1 MKTRAL
7 VTLLLVA
14 FLAACHGTIADP
26 ASDGDRAGAA
36 GGRDGEGGAGGSGT
50 GLGGDGS
57 GSSWREA
64 GDAPTCDVTD
74 AAHTS
79 VRLLTRTEYNNT
91 VADLLSDTTR
101 PLEASPSAEHGGF
114 DNEAVGVSISPRL
127 MEQYA
132 TLAES
137 IAERAIARR
146 ASIAALACSA
156 PSDARACATEVVR
169 EFGMRAYRRPIA
181 PDEEEALLALYDIG
195 ASEGGLDA
203 GLRTLVEAV
212 LQSPDFLYHVEQ
224 GAEPADGADVTPLT
238 GWEVASR
245 LSYFLWNTMPDEPLF
260 DAAASGELATSEG
273 VAAQAE
279 RMLADPRARAAIRN
293 MHEQWLEVDLVEAA
307 MKDATMFPE
316 WSPELAHDLREETL
330 AFLDELVLGGGS
342 VDEIFLSPF
351 TMMNDRVA
359 SFYGVTPPGSGDAF
373 VRVPLDEGRAGV
385 LTHASLL
392 AGNAKTRRTSPV
404 HRGAFVR
411 QRILCQ
417 TLPSPPPGI
426 PMLPDETAG
435 ETERERLARHREDPA
450 CAGCH
455 QLMDPIGFAF
465 ETYDAAGRWTDVG
478 PDGEPVD
485 ATGELVGTR
494 DADGPL
500 DGAVELSARLAESQE
515 VRECVTEQWFRYAL
529 GRQPTEADACSV
541 HEVLARGEATEWRLR
556 DMLIAITQ
564 TDAFTKRRIPET
576 GGDCR

>member
-1 MKTRAL
+1 MTKRVLPA
-7 VTLLLVA
+7 LLLVA
-14 FLAACHGTIADP
+14 FLGACHGTIADP
-26 ASDGDRAGAA
+26 SSDGEPGSE
-36 GGRDGEGGAGGSGT
+36 GGPGGGAGSG
-50 GLGGDGS
+50 GGGGVSGDGS

-64 GDAPTCDVTD
+64 GDTPSCEVAD
-74 AAHTS
+74 ASHTS

-91 VADLLSDTTR
+91 LADLLGDTTS

-127 MEQYA
+127 MEEYA
-132 TLAES
+132 SIAGE

-146 ASIAALACSA
+146 SAVPSLACSA
-156 PSDARACATEVVR
+156 PGDARGCATEVVR
-169 EFGMRAYRRPIA
+169 EFGMRAYRRPLST
-181 PDEEEALLALYDIG
+181 DEEAALLALYDMG
-195 ASEGGLDA
+195 AADGGLDA
-203 GLRTLVEAV
+203 GLRTVVEAV
-212 LQSPDFLYHVEQ
+212 LQSPDFLYHVEA
-224 GAEPADGADVTPLT
+224 GGEPLDGASIAPLT
-238 GWEVASR
+238 GFEVASR
-245 LSYFLWNTMPDEPLF
+245 LSYFLWNTMPDDRLF
-260 DAAASGELATSEG
+260 DAAASGELATREG

-279 RMLADPRARAAIRN
+279 RMLADPRARGAIRN
-293 MHEQWLEVDLVEAA
+293 MHEQWLELDLVEAA
-307 MKDATMFPE
+307 MKDAAMFPE

-330 AFLDELVLGGGS
+330 AFLDELVLSGGS

-359 SFYGVTPPGSGDAF
+359 SFYGVTPPGSGDTF
-373 VRVPLDEGRAGV
+373 VRVPLDERRAGV

-435 ETERERLARHREDPA
+435 DTERERLARHREDPA

-478 PDGEPVD
+478 PDGSPVD
-485 ATGELVGTR
+485 ATGELVSTR

-500 DGAVELSARLAESQE
+500 DGAVELSARLAGSQE

-529 GRQPTEADACSV
+529 GRRPTEADACSV
-541 HEVLARGEATEWRLR
+541 HEVLERGEATEFRLR

-564 TDAFTKRRIPET
+564 TDAFRQRRVPET
-576 GGDCR
+576 GGECR